1 MALAKAYAYVNQ
13 RTIKCSAKPMCM
25 GHQCM
30 WLVTPTLRVLVVS
43 AAPGV
48 P

>member
-30 WLVTPTLRVLVVS
+30 WLVTPTLPELVVS